1 VINGKKYMNTSPVK
15 YCTSAYRKIDIG
27 SIDYILVTNLDKSQG
42 LALPSL
48 IRDLDFKGEILMT
61 LPLR

>member
-1 VINGKKYMNTSPVK
+1 MNTTPVK
-15 YCTSAYRKIDIG
+15 YSTSLYRKIDIG
-27 SIDYILVTNLDKSQG
+27 SIDYILITNIDKSQG

-48 IRDLDFKGEILMT
+48 LRDLDFKGEILMT